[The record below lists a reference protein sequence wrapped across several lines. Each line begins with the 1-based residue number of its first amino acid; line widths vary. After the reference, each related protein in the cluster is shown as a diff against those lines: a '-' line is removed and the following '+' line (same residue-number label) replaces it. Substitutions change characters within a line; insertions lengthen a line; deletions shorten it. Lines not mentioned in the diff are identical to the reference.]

1 MVSGSFCTYRLI
13 HFVSENAS
21 FVTFVCSLSGRAG
34 CRSGHLAVYL
44 LVYCFICLKLFFSR
58 RSTDSQS
65 RSKKYNKMHRRR
77 QFQETPLHPVISAAQ
92 CNAVGA
98 FCDVICVHVA
108 VNFDYPNGKLS
119 KNHTFVH
126 KFSLT
131 LPQL

>member
-1 MVSGSFCTYRLI
+1 MSQRTLGCIPTCLLFYLFKALFQSSFNRYSVS
-13 HFVSENAS
+13 
-21 FVTFVCSLSGRAG
+21 
-34 CRSGHLAVYL
+34 
-44 LVYCFICLKLFFSR
+44 K
-58 RSTDSQS
+58 Q
-65 RSKKYNKMHRRR
+65 KYHKMHKLR

-108 VNFDYPNGKLS
+108 VNFDYPDGKLS
-119 KNHTFVH
+119 KNHTFIH